1 MNSFRLILAT
11 VVALFAIAAGGTVA
25 VAQTTA
31 PPASISILNVS
42 YDPTREFYVAYNA
55 LFAAYWKKKTGQDVT
70 INQSHGGSGAQARAV
85 IEGLDADVV
94 TLGVSSDIDAI
105 AKKSGALP
113 ANWQTRLPDD
123 SSPYTSTVVLV
134 VRKGNPKHIRDW
146 NDLIKP
152 DVSVITANPKT
163 GAGARWNFL
172 AAYAYALRHNH
183 NDDAKA
189 RAFVGA
195 LYKNVPVL
203 DSGARGS
210 TTTFVERGI
219 GDVLIAWEN
228 EAYYVLRSPGGSA
241 YQIVTP
247 STSILAQPPVAW
259 LDVNDAKHGTQ
270 AVSQGYLHYLYST
283 SAQRLA
289 CRYGYRPVE
298 TSVLGTCGTHFARS
312 DLTTIASFGG
322 WALAQPKYFGDGG
335 VFDQLYQPK

>member
-1 MNSFRLILAT
+1 VIAF
-11 VVALFAIAAGGTVA
+11 FAIPLGAAQ
-25 VAQTTA
+25 AQTTPSA
-31 PPASISILNVS
+31 VSILNVS

-55 LFAAYWKKKTGQDVT
+55 LFASYWKKKTGQDVT

-94 TLGVSSDIDAI
+94 TLGASSDIDAI
-105 AKKSGALP
+105 AKKTGELP
-113 ANWQTRLPDD
+113 ANWQSRLPND

-146 NDLIKP
+146 DDLVRP
-152 DVSVITANPKT
+152 GVSVITANPKT

-189 RAFVGA
+189 QAFVGA

-228 EAYYVLRSPGGSA
+228 EAYYILRSPGGSG

-259 LDVNDAKHGTQ
+259 VDANDTKHGTQ
-270 AVSQGYLHYLYST
+270 AVAQAYLQYLYST
-283 SAQRLA
+283 RAQQLE
-289 CRYGYRPVE
+289 CRFGYRPV
-298 TSVLGTCGTHFARS
+298 TASVLGTCGTHFAPVN
-312 DLTTIASFGG
+312 LTSIKEFGG
-322 WALAQPKYFGDGG
+322 WSVAQPRYFGDGG

>member
-1 MNSFRLILAT
+1 VKFARPILAT
-11 VVALFAIAAGGTVA
+11 VIAFFAIPFGAAQ
-25 VAQTTA
+25 AQTI
-31 PPASISILNVS
+31 PAQPVTLLNVS

-55 LFAAYWKKKTGQDVT
+55 LFASYWKKKTGQIVSV
-70 INQSHGGSGAQARAV
+70 NQSHGGSGAQARAV

-94 TLGVSSDIDAI
+94 TLGASSDIDAI
-105 AKKSGALP
+105 AKKANLLP
-113 ANWQTRLPDD
+113 ANWQTRLPYD

-134 VRKGNPKHIRDW
+134 VRKGNPKHIKDW
-146 NDLIKP
+146 DDLVRP

-183 NDDAKA
+183 NDATKA
-189 RAFVGA
+189 QAFVSA

-228 EAYYVLRSPGGSA
+228 EAYYILRSPDGAG
-241 YQIVTP
+241 YKIVTP

-270 AVSQGYLHYLYST
+270 AVAQAYLKYLYSVP
-283 SAQRLA
+283 AQKLA
-289 CRYGYRPVE
+289 CKYGYRPVL
-298 TSVLGTCGTHFARS
+298 TSVLGTCGTHFDRS
-312 DLTTIASFGG
+312 DLFSIATFGG
-322 WALAQPKYFGDGG
+322 WPVVQPRYFGDGG
-335 VFDQLYQPK
+335 LFDQLYQPK